1 MKNYRNNPQLALDIL
16 RGKWLLHNA
25 DSFVPVARSFIER
38 TQTAAV
44 PPAPL
49 AGMAVAITGGSRALD
64 ELAGEAP
71 GTEKYVVVIPLRGCL
86 TKYDNCVGTPTMEV
100 ADLLDEYR
108 DREDVCAFV
117 LDIDSPGGCSNAV
130 YPVLSAIFRI
140 REAGKPVIAH
150 IDQCCSAAYWIASGC
165 DAIFADN
172 LLSEAGSI
180 GAYYQFVDA
189 RAANPSTGEKIVEV
203 YAPQSV
209 DKNKAYRDALDG
221 DTSAAEKELS
231 DLVDVFI
238 KDVKAGRPDLK
249 EDTPGVLSGAV
260 FTTPAA
266 IDAGL
271 VDHQADLDGC
281 IEIAYVRAKENQ

>member
-1 MKNYRNNPQLALDIL
+1 MKNYRNNSQLALDIL
-16 RGKWLLHNA
+16 RGRWLLHNA
-25 DSFVPVARSFIER
+25 ESFVPAARAFIER
-38 TQTAAV
+38 AQAAIPQHTAIS
-44 PPAPL
+44 
-49 AGMAVAITGGSRALD
+49 AVAVSASGGRLTLD
-64 ELAGEAP
+64 ELSSTSA
-71 GTEKYVVVIPLRGCL
+71 GTEKYVLVVALRGCL
-86 TKYDNCVGTPTMEV
+86 TKYDNCFGTATQEV

-108 DREDVCAFV
+108 EREDVCAFV

-130 YPVLSAIFRI
+130 YPVLSAIAKI
-140 REAGKPVIAH
+140 KAEGKPVVAH

-180 GAYYQFVDA
+180 GAYYSFVDS
-189 RAANPSTGEKIVEV
+189 RAQNPQTGERLVEV
-203 YAPQSV
+203 YAPQSK

-221 DTSAAEKELS
+221 DTAAAEKELS

-266 IDAGL
+266 IEAGL
-271 VDHQADLDGC
+271 VDYRADLESC
-281 IEIAYVRAKENQ
+281 IENAYVRAYKNQ